1 MSIEVVGKM
10 SSSTTKASIEK
21 DVEMSNST
29 SEQQIGL
36 AQKIAQEARQK
47 LAEAE
52 EMVKKYANNV
62 ERRVMLQEK
71 VGRVQEEEDMI
82 VLIQK
87 EITTFQPFKNWAQIK
102 INNLI
107 EILSYEVKEARKAKK
122 RENNEELSIGKYK
135 VL

>member
-1 MSIEVVGKM
+1 M

-29 SEQQIGL
+29 SEQQIAL

-122 RENNEELSIGKYK
+122 RENNEEFSIGKYK